1 MRVPIH
7 QPEFRSWT
15 MSDGYELRGRHWP
28 GRRGGPAIIYLHGIQ
43 SHGGW
48 YEWSASKLAQTGAT
62 VIMPDRRGSGMN
74 EASRGDVPGADRW
87 LRDID
92 ELADWVRQS
101 ADVQRPA
108 LVGVS
113 WGGKLAALW
122 ANERRGA
129 ASDILLIAPG
139 LFPQVDLRLHKKL
152 AVAWSFTGGGRRM
165 FEIPLCDPAL
175 FTENVEGQ
183 AFIRDD
189 KLKLTH
195 VTGRF
200 LLSSARLDRKL
211 ARAPACGLTTRCTLL
226 LAGRDRI
233 IRNAA
238 TEEWLQRACGVE
250 PRVVQLEHA
259 SHTMEFEA
267 DPAAFE
273 AVIGDW
279 RDGLIS
285 VTRNE

>member
-1 MRVPIH
+1 
-7 QPEFRSWT
+7 
-15 MSDGYELRGRHWP
+15 MSDGYELHGRQWP
-28 GRRGGPAIIYLHGIQ
+28 GRRGGVAIIYLHGIQ

-74 EASRGDVPGADRW
+74 ESLRGDVTEADRW

-92 ELADWVRQS
+92 ELADSVRRS

-113 WGGKLAALW
+113 WGGKLAAAW
-122 ANERRGA
+122 ANERPRA
-129 ASDILLIAPG
+129 VSDILLIAPG

-152 AVAWSFTGGGRRM
+152 AVAWSIASGRRRM
-165 FEIPLCDPAL
+165 FEIPLSDPAL

-200 LLSSARLDRKL
+200 LLRSAQLDRKL
-211 ARAPACGLTTRCTLL
+211 KRAPASGLTAACTLL
-226 LAGRDRI
+226 LAGQDRV

-238 TEEWLQRACGVE
+238 TERWLQRAAAVQ
-250 PRVVQLEHA
+250 PSVVLLKDA
-259 SHTMEFEA
+259 SHSMEFEA
-267 DPAAFE
+267 DPAEFE
-273 AVIGDW
+273 AAVGDW
-279 RDGLIS
+279 RDRLINK
-285 VTRNE
+285 VRHE